1 VAQAVGGHPAAM
13 IMNRGDALW
22 VYTLE
27 ESAEILRCER
37 GWLEEQAQQGKIPY
51 TELGGSRRFT
61 SSHVAAIVA
70 IHERLPAPVPGAAPL
85 PPPLAWS
92 TAEAAELLRCT
103 ASWLKEQARS
113 STIPYVKLSGSYH
126 FTNSH
131 LAEIIRIFEARAPQ
145 ASPPHAPRTP
155 AAPATALGR
164 PVTIK
169 ARPPRDLR
177 KRPARDDGPGV
188 T

>member
-1 VAQAVGGHPAAM
+1 M

-27 ESAEILRCER
+27 ESAKILRCEP
-37 GWLEEQAQQGKIPY
+37 GWLEEQARQGKIPY

-61 SSHVAAIVA
+61 SGHLAAIVA
-70 IHERLPAPVPGAAPL
+70 IHERLPPPVPGAAPL
-85 PPPLAWS
+85 SPPLAWS

-126 FTNSH
+126 FTDSD
-131 LAEIIRIFEARAPQ
+131 LAEILRIFGTQPRE
-145 ASPPHAPRTP
+145 ASPR
-155 AAPATALGR
+155 ALPVARLLQERHQGASRGR
-164 PVTIK
+164 
-169 ARPPRDLR
+169 
-177 KRPARDDGPGV
+177 
-188 T
+188 